1 MGMANTQ
8 LIAYVTAQL
17 DKGVAREAITQALI
31 GAGWLPADVE
41 SAVTEVVQQRGATGV
56 SPVAATQ
63 PVASFS
69 PAATTAT
76 TTTTTTTSPASSV
89 TPASFFATT
98 SAASSFDANAGGVVN
113 QPKRSLTWL
122 FILVGIILALG
133 IIGGLVYA
141 FMGGATAAPITEI
154 GGGDQA
160 LLTTQQERD
169 QLRAEV
175 NTLSQSVTEM
185 TNELSIFQATTTVAV
200 PLTIKGTL
208 STTTA
213 NAWTLTTG
221 HAIVLTISNAKD
233 AAVAAALTPLKGAV
247 VELTGTH
254 AAGSTLLKVT
264 AINGSA
270 ITTSTPAATT
280 STTKAA
286 TTTTR

>member
-1 MGMANTQ
+1 MANTQ

-41 SAVTEVVQQRGATGV
+41 SAVTEVVQQRGAAGV
-56 SPVAATQ
+56 SAVAATQ
-63 PVASFS
+63 PATSYS

-76 TTTTTTTSPASSV
+76 TTTTTTTSPVSSV

-98 SAASSFDANAGGVVN
+98 SAASSYDATATAAAT

-141 FMGGATAAPITEI
+141 FMGGSSAAPTADST
-154 GGGDQA
+154 GADQA
-160 LLTTQQERD
+160 LITTQQERD

-175 NTLSQSVTEM
+175 ATLSDNVTAM

-208 STTTA
+208 TTTTA
-213 NAWTLTTG
+213 NAWILTTDHG
-221 HAIVLTISNAKD
+221 IVLTVSNAKD

-254 AAGSTLLKVT
+254 ASGSTLLKVT
-264 AINGSA
+264 AVNGSA
-270 ITTSTPAATT
+270 ITTAVPAATT
-280 STTKAA
+280 STTKVG
-286 TTTTR
+286 TSTKQ